1 MVVILEHQSV
11 NMSFYRISD
20 PKKRDAMVEDYIA
33 TSKRLRE
40 RSLDEKLGELAY
52 QRDLNKSLNPII
64 KSNQQSSAVI
74 TKELKPIRSEIEEM
88 NKHLKEKAPII
99 RGVKRKF
106 IHESITDLLEGDH
119 SRQDLYYGVQK
130 DLDDQYVLGDKVIKV
145 DADQNILVDDVVY
158 KGTPGLWSLIMHI
171 SPKNYT
177 PEDYNN
183 YKQLVLQTDLINH
196 PRGVH
201 HNSRPQQTSKYR
213 NYLIKII
220 EENEKKN
227 DGEASKVEEKQGD
240 GIQFLPSS
248 IKGLFEKLKLLA
260 GEYIAGNTATRNE
273 LVAVLDELQRRQLI
287 SEKEYT
293 SINTLISP

>member
-1 MVVILEHQSV
+1 
-11 NMSFYRISD
+11 MSFYRISD